1 MARGKGSWNG
11 EPAVPYYPKT
21 KDIEAA
27 KLLQSVAKRY
37 AAEKANKADVEAAI
51 EEWHNATRK
60 SRPEAADGACI
71 GHPRDCSCLTC
82 VAARSPASLCDCP
95 SCAAAA
101 RTTPSFIRSVLLKLT
116 SAAEAALADHL
127 EDSQCLNDLEAA
139 VGDAHEALFG
149 A

>member
-1 MARGKGSWNG
+1 MARNKGSWNG

-37 AAEKANKADVEAAI
+37 AAEKANKGDVEEAVKA
-51 EEWHNATRK
+51 WHNATRG
-60 SRPEAADGACI
+60 PAAVGAN
-71 GHPRDCSCLTC
+71 PL
-82 VAARSPASLCDCP
+82 
-95 SCAAAA
+95 
-101 RTTPSFIRSVLLKLT
+101 RTVLLKLT

-127 EDSQCLNDLEAA
+127 EDSQCLNDLEEA
-139 VGDAHEALFG
+139 VGDAQEALFG